1 MASHTLAS
9 VNDKWPDGTVVSCY
23 LRDAHGNASGAAVD
37 TDTVTS
43 GALTFTGLADATNY
57 IASQGGKSVQFRTP
71 TAVASGS
78 GVPAGGTTGQF
89 LAKNSNTDGDAGW
102 TNGSGTPSDGS
113 VTAAKLAATLAAV
126 EAWTDLG
133 NLGATETITA
143 AANKVLRRKGTLD
156 QACAITLTTAA
167 DQQIELVLAQDGTG
181 GRAATFTGVN
191 VWLTSAGVA
200 PVLTGRA
207 SGAVDRFYFENV
219 GGIVY
224 GYWLTETI
232 TGAAGVTVQEEDSS
246 VGAATTLDF
255 RGSWVT
261 AVAGGA
267 GEALIKVGRL
277 VGPTSPAEA
286 KAQTVE
292 RGFNGLNLSALSSG
306 RMTLV
311 AIELFE
317 GMVLNGIAFFSGSTA
332 MAAGSNQWFTL
343 TDSACSR
350 LVSTV
355 DDGATAWAANAKKKL
370 AFASPY
376 TVLTSGLFY
385 LGITVVAT
393 TVPNLMGPGLA
404 SSYMAE
410 PPIVT
415 GTGDTGLTNP
425 ASWDGV
431 TSTLNATGNM
441 PYAYVY

>member
-181 GRAATFTGVN
+181 GRAATFTGVTT
-191 VWLTSAGVA
+191 WLTSAGTA

-207 SGAVDRFYFENV
+207 AGAVDRFYFENV
-219 GGIVY
+219 GGTVY

-232 TGAAGVTVQEEDSS
+232 SGGSGITVQDENGAVASGVTQ
-246 VGAATTLDF
+246 LDF
-255 RGSWVT
+255 QGLNVQAASGSGEVVVS
-261 AVAGGA
+261 VADQVPANTQTGSYTLVLGDA
-267 GEALIKVGRL
+267 GK
-277 VGPTSPAEA
+277 
-286 KAQTVE
+286 TVE
-292 RGFNGLNLSALSSG
+292 MNSA
-306 RMTLV
+306 
-311 AIELFE
+311 
-317 GMVLNGIAFFSGSTA
+317 
-332 MAAGSNQWFTL
+332 
-343 TDSACSR
+343 SA
-350 LVSTV
+350 
-355 DDGATAWAANAKKKL
+355 
-370 AFASPY
+370 
-376 TVLTSGLFY
+376 TVLTVPPNSSVAFPVGTVIGVERIGAGAVTVAQGSG
-385 LGITVVAT
+385 VVLRNRLETAGTTNRTIASQYGAVSLRKRAT
-393 TVPNLMGPGLA
+393 DEWVL
-404 SSYMAE
+404 
-410 PPIVT
+410 V
-415 GTGDTGLTNP
+415 GDF
-425 ASWDGV
+425 S
-431 TSTLNATGNM
+431 
-441 PYAYVY
+441 